1 MPAAPKSL
9 LFLSGLSTLFIV
21 GAGSAI
27 LGLAV
32 PVYEHQFQLS
42 TATSG
47 LLVSTVWI
55 GCLTGVLTMYFKVA
69 QIKPRPPLAL
79 LAIGSVLL
87 AVAPAFWVALL
98 GALTFGIGYGVI
110 AALFN
115 ARVLY
120 AYGAQGASRI
130 GMLNVLYSVGA
141 IVAPY
146 GFTLMG
152 ASLLP
157 VFWAMA
163 GLSALTWVFCGPVGL
178 AGLSAPQAQGRGFKL
193 HWPILAL
200 GLLSVGIEAS
210 LVGLGPSALNR
221 AGLSAQRAAEL
232 LSLFFVAALA
242 ARIMLV
248 LVAHRFADFAIFVFA
263 MGWAALC
270 ALGAALISP
279 ALFFP
284 PLGISA
290 GLFFQGIYVTATRKM
305 GDDPRVS
312 PVILALGQVGA
323 ILSPLFYTQFMDPM
337 GSHGFFW
344 LVTGV
349 AAVAF
354 VFSAMSYR
362 AMMR

>member
-1 MPAAPKSL
+1 
-9 LFLSGLSTLFIV
+9 
-21 GAGSAI
+21 
-27 LGLAV
+27 
-32 PVYEHQFQLS
+32 
-42 TATSG
+42 
-47 LLVSTVWI
+47 
-55 GCLTGVLTMYFKVA
+55 
-69 QIKPRPPLAL
+69 
-79 LAIGSVLL
+79 
-87 AVAPAFWVALL
+87 
-98 GALTFGIGYGVI
+98 VI

-115 ARVLY
+115 SRVLY

-146 GFTLMG
+146 GFTIMG

-157 VFWAMA
+157 VFWTMA

-178 AGLSAPQAQGRGFKL
+178 AGLPAPQAQGRGFKL

-263 MGWAALC
+263 IGWAALC
-270 ALGAALISP
+270 GLGAAVIGP

-284 PLGISA
+284 LLGISA

-323 ILSPLFYTQFMDPM
+323 ILSPLFYTQFMDPL

-344 LVTGV
+344 LVAGV

-354 VFSAMSYR
+354 VISALSYR

>member
-1 MPAAPKSL
+1 MPAAPKTA

-55 GCLTGVLTMYFKVA
+55 GCLTGVLTMYFKGA

-141 IVAPY
+141 ILAPY

-152 ASLLP
+152 A
-157 VFWAMA
+157 
-163 GLSALTWVFCGPVGL
+163 
-178 AGLSAPQAQGRGFKL
+178 
-193 HWPILAL
+193 ILAL

-290 GLFFQGIYVTATRKM
+290 GLFFQGIYVTDTRKM

>member
-1 MPAAPKSL
+1 
-9 LFLSGLSTLFIV
+9 
-21 GAGSAI
+21 
-27 LGLAV
+27 
-32 PVYEHQFQLS
+32 
-42 TATSG
+42 
-47 LLVSTVWI
+47 
-55 GCLTGVLTMYFKVA
+55 
-69 QIKPRPPLAL
+69 
-79 LAIGSVLL
+79 
-87 AVAPAFWVALL
+87 
-98 GALTFGIGYGVI
+98 
-110 AALFN
+110 
-115 ARVLY
+115 
-120 AYGAQGASRI
+120 
-130 GMLNVLYSVGA
+130 
-141 IVAPY
+141 
-146 GFTLMG
+146 
-152 ASLLP
+152 
-157 VFWAMA
+157 
-163 GLSALTWVFCGPVGL
+163 L
-178 AGLSAPQAQGRGFKL
+178 AGLSAPQAHGRGFKL
-193 HWPILAL
+193 HWPILVL

-221 AGLSAQRAAEL
+221 ASLSAQRAAEL

-242 ARIMLV
+242 TRIMLV

-323 ILSPLFYTQFMDPM
+323 ILSPLFYTQFMDPL

-354 VFSAMSYR
+354 VFSALSYR